1 MPAIRAR
8 FLSRHC
14 WPSMAWRI
22 EFERAAEREFRAP
35 DGPARSFLLRDRVA
49 SAPNPR
55 IVGQPLKG
63 RYQGLWKYRIGDYR
77 LIARIE
83 DAAALI
89 VVARVGN
96 RRDIYRR

>member
-1 MPAIRAR
+1 
-8 FLSRHC
+8 
-14 WPSMAWRI
+14 MAWRI

-35 DGPARSFLLRDRVA
+35 DVQTALSFLRDRVA

-77 LIARIE
+77 VIARIE
-83 DAAALI
+83 GAAGLI

-96 RRDIYRR
+96 RRDVYRR